1 MIHFTKMQGIGNDYI
16 YINGFE
22 EPVPDPAALAVRVS
36 DRHFGV
42 GADGLV
48 LILPSETADFRMR
61 MFNADGSEGKMCGN
75 ASRCIAKYVYERGLT
90 DKQTLTLETLS
101 GVKTLRLNLRQNRVE
116 SVQVEMGQAIFDPRR
131 IPVSSDLPRFVEQPL
146 SACGQTFS
154 VSCVS
159 MGNPHAVVFADD
171 PLSLDLPGLG
181 PLFENHPLFPE
192 RINTEFIRLE
202 APDRITMRVWER
214 GSGETLACGTGA
226 CASAAVCALLGK
238 SPFDTDITVSLLG
251 GELKIRVLPDF
262 RVLMTGPA
270 AFVCDGT
277 IAEE

>member
-1 MIHFTKMQGIGNDYI
+1 MIHFTQMQGIGNDYI

-61 MFNADGSEGKMCGN
+61 MFNA
-75 ASRCIAKYVYERGLT
+75 YERGLT

-146 SACGQTFS
+146 SVCGQTFS

-202 APDRITMRVWER
+202 TPDRITMRVWER

-238 SPFDTDITVSLLG
+238 SPFDADITVSLLG
-251 GELKIRVLPDF
+251 GELKIRVLPDC